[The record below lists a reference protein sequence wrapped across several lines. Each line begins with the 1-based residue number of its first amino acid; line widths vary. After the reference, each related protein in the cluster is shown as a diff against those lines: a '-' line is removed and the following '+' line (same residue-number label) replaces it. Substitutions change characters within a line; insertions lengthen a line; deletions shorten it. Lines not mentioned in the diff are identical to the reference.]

1 MKINGNH
8 RTSIEITENQWWE
21 SAAWAEPLNYLFF
34 FPVALP
40 GPRLGAQGA
49 IGEFIGGGRQ
59 PLSAA
64 PRAPRALAALSPV
77 AALPFLK
84 LWKGAH
90 LLPKPLVAVLG
101 LRFSGLG

>member
-1 MKINGNH
+1 MQPKIF
-8 RTSIEITENQWWE
+8 IEINV
-21 SAAWAEPLNYLFF
+21 FF
-34 FPVALP
+34 FSLALP

-49 IGEFIGGGRQ
+49 VGWFIGGGRQ

-64 PRAPRALAALSPV
+64 PRAHRAFAALSPV

-101 LRFSGLG
+101 LRFHGLG